1 MTEEKLKPAIEAIL
15 FASGEPLP
23 AARLSLALGVA
34 EEDVFS
40 CAAAL
45 AEEYE
50 SRGRGIRLLRL
61 GDSLQ
66 LCSAPEYARAAA
78 KASQSHWPLSGR
90 GLPQ

>member
-45 AEEYE
+45 AEEFE
-50 SRGRGIRLLRL
+50 SRGG
-61 GDSLQ
+61 G
-66 LCSAPEYARAAA
+66 
-78 KASQSHWPLSGR
+78 
-90 GLPQ
+90 

>member
-50 SRGRGIRLLRL
+50 SRGRGI
-61 GDSLQ
+61 S
-66 LCSAPEYARAAA
+66 Y
-78 KASQSHWPLSGR
+78 WSG
-90 GLPQ
+90 